1 MNGLVPALI
10 ALAALVGIAASVRAR
25 RRGWQWLVLA
35 QAIAAVVLALL
46 LARGTIVPAPEVLVV
61 LSAGDAGSLPP
72 PVRGQPIVA
81 LPGANAPAG
90 AQRVPDLATA
100 LRRHPGT
107 RALRVHG
114 GGLAARDREAAA
126 GLRVAFEPGPA
137 PVGIVAL
144 DMPDRVV
151 AGSAWRVRGRVAGIA
166 GARVELRDP
175 AGRVVDGAELDAGN
189 AFELGAGA
197 RSEGRVEF
205 TLAVFDADGEQVEAL
220 RVPLVVE
227 PGAAPR
233 VLVLAGAPD
242 PELRALRRW
251 SVDAGLELASRIA
264 LAPGLAQRRGETT
277 LDSAALARLDLLV
290 VDPRSW
296 AALPAGER
304 AGVVAAV
311 REGLGL
317 LLRVNGPV
325 PAAVAADW
333 RELGFA
339 IEPAELAEG
348 VALAAPPRAP
358 AWPELTRRPVAVQ
371 AEDSMILLA
380 AQDGAALAR
389 WRPLGR
395 GRVGATWL
403 TDSYKLAQS
412 VSPEAYGSV
421 WSGIVRTLARA
432 RGQRGLETPR
442 EARVDQRAVLCGVA
456 SGSEVIAA
464 DGSATALV
472 PLAGDAR
479 GCAAYWPAV
488 AGWQRLQAAG
498 LQADFHVRASGD
510 AAALEAAARRDAT
523 AALARA
529 SAGVDPP
536 ALPSPAL
543 PAWLLLLA
551 WLAVSAAIWWRER
564 RAGERAYD

>member
-1 MNGLVPALI
+1 MTVLVPALI

-25 RRGWQWLVLA
+25 RRGWPWLVLA
-35 QAIAAVVLALL
+35 QAIAAVVLVLL
-46 LARGTIVPAPEVLVV
+46 LARAQIAPAPDALVV
-61 LSAGDAGSLPP
+61 LSAGDAGSPP
-72 PVRGQPIVA
+72 SPVRGQMIVA

-114 GGLAARDREAAA
+114 EGLSARDREAAA
-126 GLRVAFEPGPA
+126 GLRLTFEPESA
-137 PVGIVAL
+137 SVGIVAL

-151 AGSAWRVRGRVAGIA
+151 AGAAWRLRGRVAGIA

-175 AGRVVDGAELDAGN
+175 AGRVVDGAGVDAEG

-197 RSEGRVEF
+197 RSEGRVEY
-205 TLAVFDADGEQVEAL
+205 TLAVLDAAGEQVDAL

-251 SVDAGLELASRIA
+251 SVDAGFELASHIA
-264 LAPGLAQRRGETT
+264 LAPGLAQRRGETA
-277 LDSAALARLDLLV
+277 LAASALARLDLLV

-317 LLRVNGPV
+317 LLRVNGPL
-325 PAAVAADW
+325 PAAVAEDW

-339 IEPAELAEG
+339 IAPAEIAEG

-358 AWPELTRRPVAVQ
+358 AWPELTRRPVTVSA
-371 AEDSMILLA
+371 ADSIVLLS
-380 AQDGAALAR
+380 AQDGAALAL
-389 WRPLGR
+389 WRPLAR

-412 VSPEAYGSV
+412 ISLEAYGSV

-432 RGQRGLETPR
+432 RGQRALEAPR
-442 EARVDQRAVLCGVA
+442 EARVDQRVVLCGVA
-456 SGSEVIAA
+456 PGSQVIAT
-464 DGSATALV
+464 DGSATPLV
-472 PLAGDAR
+472 VQADDAR
-479 GCAAYWPAV
+479 GCAAYWPAI
-488 AGWQRLQAAG
+488 AGWQRLQSAG

-510 AAALEAAARRDAT
+510 AAALESASRRDAT

-536 ALPSPAL
+536 SPPRPAL
-543 PAWLLLLA
+543 PAWLLFVA
-551 WLAVSAAIWWRER
+551 WLAVTAAIWWRER
-564 RAGERAYD
+564 RMGERAFG